1 MESGFRFSRRK
12 FVFSLLSAVDLT
24 CQHGKLHYYL
34 SCSTLSRLIIVL
46 SSQAP
51 IRKSTKTASGRGAI
65 AKPNV
70 FGDEFRTTKRDK
82 RQIKH
87 AALVSKIEKNSQK
100 TPKRRRASKK
110 LVANLESLA
119 DALPEAEESTDAA
132 SQVNVIKQKTLRH
145 KPGALKRREKLE
157 KLERDRF
164 NKNLIE
170 MSNITSAP
178 AANTGEASTESNPTA
193 GRWSALRNFISQTME
208 QQPVF
213 KANK

>member
-1 MESGFRFSRRK
+1 M
-12 FVFSLLSAVDLT
+12 
-24 CQHGKLHYYL
+24 
-34 SCSTLSRLIIVL
+34 
-46 SSQAP
+46 
-51 IRKSTKTASGRGAI
+51 
-65 AKPNV
+65 
-70 FGDEFRTTKRDK
+70 
-82 RQIKH
+82 
-87 AALVSKIEKNSQK
+87 SKIEKNSQK

-110 LVANLESLA
+110 LVTNLESLA
-119 DALPEAEESTDAA
+119 DALPEAEESNDAA

-164 NKNLIE
+164 NKNLVE

-178 AANTGEASTESNPTA
+178 AANNGETSNESNPTA

>member
-1 MESGFRFSRRK
+1 M
-12 FVFSLLSAVDLT
+12 
-24 CQHGKLHYYL
+24 
-34 SCSTLSRLIIVL
+34 
-46 SSQAP
+46 AP
-51 IRKSTKTASGRGAI
+51 IRKSAMAKTASGRGAI
-65 AKPNV
+65 AKPSV
-70 FGDEFRTTKRDK
+70 FGDEFRTSKRDK

-119 DALPEAEESTDAA
+119 DALPEAEEATDAA
-132 SQVNVIKQKTLRH
+132 SQANVIKQKTLRH

-164 NKNLIE
+164 NKNLTE

-178 AANTGEASTESNPTA
+178 AANNSEASTGSNPIA

>member
-1 MESGFRFSRRK
+1 M
-12 FVFSLLSAVDLT
+12 
-24 CQHGKLHYYL
+24 
-34 SCSTLSRLIIVL
+34 
-46 SSQAP
+46 AP
-51 IRKSTKTASGRGAI
+51 IRKTKTASGRGAI
-65 AKPNV
+65 AKPSV

-87 AALVSKIEKNSQK
+87 AALVSKIEKHSQK

-119 DALPEAEESTDAA
+119 DALPEAEESNDAT
-132 SQVNVIKQKTLRH
+132 SQVNVIKQKTLKH

-164 NKNLIE
+164 NKNLTE
-170 MSNITSAP
+170 MSNITTAP
-178 AANTGEASTESNPTA
+178 AANGEASTQSNPTA

-213 KANK
+213 KTNK